1 MARIALLPRVELN
14 GELERGAVC
23 LVGETVGVMRVDCEV
38 ARERRILRG
47 KWGANDPMGPMA
59 RERKKEEKK
68 EKEEGRRKRKKTR
81 NVGCLDALV
90 REN

>member
-1 MARIALLPRVELN
+1 M
-14 GELERGAVC
+14 
-23 LVGETVGVMRVDCEV
+23 
-38 ARERRILRG
+38 RG

-59 RERKKEEKK
+59 RERKKEGKK

>member
-1 MARIALLPRVELN
+1 M
-14 GELERGAVC
+14 
-23 LVGETVGVMRVDCEV
+23 
-38 ARERRILRG
+38 RG
-47 KWGANDPMGPMA
+47 KWGANDPMEAMA